1 MKRKLLSKNTFYA
14 LTLLGASALSTL
26 AQPSSSI
33 QFFDTTGTNK
43 TANFGWQGDQ
53 ANGNFFI
60 ETPNDGN
67 GLTIKDG
74 NLNLD
79 GNITSTKNITANS
92 FIGNGSQLTNLPS
105 AAVNWGS
112 VTGKPLVFPPE
123 THSHSVGWNDVANKP
138 TTFTPSTHTHTKSQ
152 ITDLPATLVESVSAG
167 TGLSKSGTAQAP
179 TLSVNYGGNGSANS
193 AARSDHNHNGT
204 YSTVGHGHTG
214 TYSEVGHK
222 HSLKENRIEVVPGR
236 TKPNSSFTEVEIP
249 NGWTNENTRVLSA
262 EIYTTIAWGGNT
274 ETKFAGWSKLYESNL
289 YSFYVVK
296 GNPTTNSILLIHPS
310 NPVGPDNTTF
320 TDRPYTVVFL
330 NTAP

>member
-123 THSHSVGWNDVANKP
+123 THSHP
-138 TTFTPSTHTHTKSQ
+138 
-152 ITDLPATLVESVSAG
+152 
-167 TGLSKSGTAQAP
+167 
-179 TLSVNYGGNGSANS
+179 VNYGGTGSTNL

-204 YSTVGHGHTG
+204 YSTVGHNHNG
-214 TYSEVGHK
+214 TYSTVGHI
-222 HSLKENRIEVVPGR
+222 HSLEENRIKVDTG
-236 TKPNSSFTEVEIP
+236 TTIYSSSTPVKIP
-249 NGWTNENTRVLSA
+249 DGWTNENTRVLSA
-262 EIYTTIAWGGNT
+262 EINTTISWGGYE
-274 ETKFAGWSKLYESNL
+274 ETKFAGWSMLYESNL

-296 GNPTTNSILLIHPS
+296 GPPTTNIIHLKHPS

-320 TDRPYTVVFL
+320 TGRPYTVVFL